1 MRPFVMA
8 LAVSTAVSAGAAAP
22 AHAQAPT
29 PTPAAPQAPA
39 APAAAPAQ
47 RQFNGDGGVVLHY
60 IIAEKAPDF
69 EAAMLKV
76 KEALSKSPKP
86 ERKQQAATWKVFKAG
101 PGPSGILLYAFVIDP
116 SVKNVDY
123 SIGAILVEGLGEEGR
138 AVYQKYADCYPKTGP
153 SQVVINLD
161 LLSDFS
167 K

>member
-8 LAVSTAVSAGAAAP
+8 LALTTAVSVAAAAP
-22 AHAQAPT
+22 ALAQAP
-29 PTPAAPQAPA
+29 AAAPA
-39 APAAAPAQ
+39 APAANQ
-47 RQFNGDGGVVLHY
+47 RLFNGDGGVVLHY
-60 IIAEKAPDF
+60 IVAEKANDF
-69 EAAMLKV
+69 EAAMAKV
-76 KEALSKSPKP
+76 KEALQKSPKP

-101 PGPSGILLYAFVIDP
+101 PGPAGIVLYAFVIDP

-138 AVYQKYADCYPKTGP
+138 TVYQQYADCYPKTGP